1 MGEAVCRTCDNLIV
15 DDWERTN
22 SWAYWRCRRCK
33 HPHDKTGLRANTVL
47 ANSNLKYERW
57 ILLMWNFAE
66 RGKTFQQIMNACC
79 LPSDSEYKENFM
91 STKTVAKWN
100 QFFRYLCVQDYQRN
114 KKHIGEIGQICEI
127 DESLFGKKKYG
138 KGDGSKRRQRW
149 VFGGIMRETSEV
161 FMKICPGNK
170 RTKKVLWPLLQSNV
184 TQGTTVYSDGWKAY
198 RKLPTIGYPH
208 RWLDHSKY
216 YVDPNDPTLNTNKIE
231 GAWQKVKNFL
241 PSSGAYNLEQQ
252 IDCYLWF
259 CQKKLANED
268 AFWALVR
275 LVSENNSIEKLNEAL
290 NVEDDTIG
298 FEYTP
303 EEAELDALEI
313 ARMDNMEDDSDDSDQ
328 DSSDDSSDE
337 DTTTFNCPYCQASF
351 PDKDTILH
359 HLDDCMK

>member
-1 MGEAVCRTCDNLIV
+1 M
-15 DDWERTN
+15 
-22 SWAYWRCRRCK
+22 
-33 HPHDKTGLRANTVL
+33 
-47 ANSNLKYERW
+47 
-57 ILLMWNFAE
+57 
-66 RGKTFQQIMNACC
+66 
-79 LPSDSEYKENFM
+79 
-91 STKTVAKWN
+91 
-100 QFFRYLCVQDYQRN
+100 
-114 KKHIGEIGQICEI
+114 
-127 DESLFGKKKYG
+127 
-138 KGDGSKRRQRW
+138 
-149 VFGGIMRETSEV
+149 
-161 FMKICPGNK
+161 
-170 RTKKVLWPLLQSNV
+170 QSNV

>member
-1 MGEAVCRTCDNLIV
+1 M
-15 DDWERTN
+15 
-22 SWAYWRCRRCK
+22 
-33 HPHDKTGLRANTVL
+33 
-47 ANSNLKYERW
+47 
-57 ILLMWNFAE
+57 LMWNFAE
-66 RGKTFQQIMNACC
+66 RGKTYNQIMNGCC

-114 KKHIGEIGQICEI
+114 KGHIGKVGQICEI

-149 VFGGIMRETSEV
+149 VFGGIMRETGEV
-161 FMKICPGNK
+161 FMSICPGNK
-170 RTKKVLWPLLQSNV
+170 RTKAVLWPLLQENV
-184 TQGTTVYSDGWKAY
+184 THGVTVYSDGWKAY

-208 RWLDHSKY
+208 RWVDHSKF
-216 YVDPNDPTLNTNKIE
+216 YVDPNDPTLHTNKIE

-259 CQKKLANED
+259 TKKKLQHED
-268 AFWALVR
+268 PFWCLVK
-275 LVSENNSIEKLNEAL
+275 LVSENNSIEVLREAL
-290 NVEDDTIG
+290 NVKDDTLG

-313 ARMDNMEDDSDDSDQ
+313 ARLDMEEDSDEDDSEEDDSDE
-328 DSSDDSSDE
+328 SSDGDDVS
-337 DTTTFNCPYCQASF
+337 TYTCPYCQGTF
-351 PDKDTILH
+351 EDKPTILV